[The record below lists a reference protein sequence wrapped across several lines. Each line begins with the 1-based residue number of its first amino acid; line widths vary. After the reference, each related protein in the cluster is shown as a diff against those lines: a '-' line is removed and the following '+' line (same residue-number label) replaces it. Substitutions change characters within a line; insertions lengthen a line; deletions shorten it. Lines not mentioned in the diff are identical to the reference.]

1 MEWTKFDWF
10 VLGAVLGYAW
20 HPVWHLIKKICVEA
34 KKATEE
40 WKNPNGKPD

>member
-20 HPVWHLIKKICVEA
+20 SPIWRIIKKIIEEA
-34 KKATEE
+34 KIARRD
-40 WKNPNGKPD
+40 W